1 MKWLINLFNNP
12 KSTKPSTELQTGR
25 ADLSFLPA
33 EFGDHPGSNLTP
45 KRAAAL
51 LLAAEQGDL
60 KALAELA
67 DDMEERD
74 THLFAELSKRRRAC
88 LGKEWKLEL
97 RNPDAAE
104 QKALGQLTDWLHNF
118 PMDDVLLG
126 MTDAIHKGFSNLEL
140 GWGQVE
146 KVWLPTTIE
155 HRPAHWFTVDP
166 KSRDVILLRSPSGA
180 GIPLQELSWIQHIH
194 KARSGYLT
202 NTALARITV
211 WPFLFR
217 HYSSRDLAEF
227 LEVYGIPMRLGQYP
241 AGATQEE
248 RNTLLR
254 AVSAIGHN
262 AAGIIPSGMAIE
274 FQQAAQ
280 GQADPFMSMIKWAEG
295 GISKAILGGTLTSE
309 TDGKGSYAMA
319 NVHDSV
325 RIEIRASDLK
335 LLAATLTRDII
346 RPIALLNTTLKR
358 LPLLVFDDS
367 EQEDIALYASALPGL
382 AKVMPIPVSWVQRKL
397 KIPTPIQGEPI
408 LTDSAIRLAANKVSK
423 SACSCCP
430 TEPIAAL
437 KLTEQ
442 NDLGAAIASTT
453 PENQTLQ
460 QQAEAMIQPLL
471 EIAAKGL
478 EKGLSADD
486 IMQNLLGA
494 YKDMDSTLLET
505 ALTQSLFMADL
516 AGQWEAQQEQNHE

>member
-1 MKWLINLFNNP
+1 MKWLMDVFN
-12 KSTKPSTELQTGR
+12 KTKGQKPITGTQTER
-25 ADLSFLPA
+25 AELSFLPD
-33 EFGDHPGSNLTP
+33 EFGDHPGTNLTP
-45 KRAAAL
+45 KKAAAL

-97 RNPDAAE
+97 HNPDSSE
-104 QKALGQLTDWLHNF
+104 QKALAQLTDWLQNF
-118 PMDDVLLG
+118 PLDDVLLG
-126 MTDAIHKGFSNLEL
+126 MTDAIHKGYSNSEQS
-140 GWGQVE
+140 WEQVE
-146 KVWLPTTIE
+146 KIWLPTTIE
-155 HRPAHWFTVDP
+155 HRPANWFTVDP
-166 KSRDVILLRSPSGA
+166 KARDVILLRSRSGA

-194 KARSGYLT
+194 KARSGYVT
-202 NTALARITV
+202 NTALARITI

-248 RNTLLR
+248 RSTLLR

-280 GQADPFMSMIKWAEG
+280 GQADPFMAMIKWAEG

-309 TDGKGSYAMA
+309 SDGKGSYAMA

-325 RIEIRASDLK
+325 RLEIRTSDLK
-335 LLAATLTRDII
+335 LLAATLTRDVI
-346 RPIALLNTTLKR
+346 RPITLLNTTLKR
-358 LPLLVFDDS
+358 VPRLVLDDS
-367 EQEDIALYASALPGL
+367 EPEDIALYADALPKL
-382 AKVMPIPVSWVQRKL
+382 AKIMPIPIAWAQRKL
-397 KIPTPIQGEPI
+397 KIPAPIQDEPL
-408 LTDSAIRLAANKVSK
+408 LTDNTTRMAVNKAGGAS
-423 SACSCCP
+423 CSCCP
-430 TEPIAAL
+430 PQSIAAL

-442 NDLGAAIASTT
+442 TDLGAAIASTT
-453 PENQTLQ
+453 PDNLQ
-460 QQAEAMIQPLL
+460 QQAEAIIQPLL
-471 EIAAKGL
+471 AAAASDL
-478 EKGLSADD
+478 EKGLSADE
-486 IMQNLLGA
+486 IMQNLLRL
-494 YKDMDSTLLET
+494 YPSMDTGLLET
-505 ALTQSLFMADL
+505 ALTQGLFMADL
-516 AGQWEAQQEQNHE
+516 AGQWEAQQEQKEQ